1 MSRPA
6 EGDLRRM
13 HLGSSPNTSTEP
25 PGIEELSERLAA
37 LATRIDT
44 LNGGRRPVRTP
55 GARAPAKPTTLIKA
69 LVTSRS
75 EQPAPVA
82 AKQKAPQ
89 RHEPAPPQAAAD
101 RDPDGRQWPRVPVP
115 GDPRLPELQA
125 RLIEQET
132 LLRERDRRIAE
143 LTNQRDQ
150 QAQELQRARH
160 QIESSAVTLGSLHEL
175 AQERDGEVAELTR
188 RLLES
193 ESDKVALESKLAT
206 ALRDA
211 NHSMVRLV
219 TSQGALNDQSTEL
232 AESSALIEELRTQ
245 LSAALTANAVQ
256 TAQAESRL
264 QRRFD
269 AELKS
274 HIDSSER
281 RLGELHALIK
291 ERDQRVADLEA
302 DKAAMVE
309 TNETLAAA
317 LKATQAE
324 LDAARETIAAKD
336 SHIGFL
342 DTVIKVARDN
352 SEATVRELVAEFDRE
367 RAEYA
372 AKAQAASA
380 LQQDIVRLLPRLLER
395 HAASNELPAFEA
407 APAA

>member
-1 MSRPA
+1 M
-6 EGDLRRM
+6 GDQRRM
-13 HLGSSPNTSTEP
+13 QPGPSSHTSAEP
-25 PGIEELSERLAA
+25 PGIDELSERLAA
-37 LATRIDT
+37 LATRIDSI
-44 LNGGRRPVRTP
+44 NGGRRPVRGP
-55 GARAPAKPTTLIKA
+55 GPKVATKPAALLKA
-69 LVTSRS
+69 LVGPKPESSAAHPPVPPRR
-75 EQPAPVA
+75 EPVPPEAPAA
-82 AKQKAPQ
+82 
-89 RHEPAPPQAAAD
+89 
-101 RDPDGRQWPRVPVP
+101 RDADGRQWPRVPVP
-115 GDPRLPELQA
+115 GDPRIADLQA

-132 LLRERDRRIAE
+132 LLRERDHRIAE
-143 LTNQRDQ
+143 LTGQRDQ

-193 ESDKVALESKLAT
+193 ENDKVALESKLAT

-256 TAQAESRL
+256 QAQVESRL

-274 HIDSSER
+274 HIDSGER
-281 RLGELHALIK
+281 RLGELQALVN
-291 ERDQRVADLEA
+291 ERDQRVAELEA
-302 DKAAMVE
+302 DKAALVE
-309 TNETLAAA
+309 SNETLAAA
-317 LKATQAE
+317 LRATQAD
-324 LDAARETIAAKD
+324 LDAARQTIAAKD

-352 SEATVRELVAEFDRE
+352 AEATVRELVAEFDRE
-367 RAEYA
+367 RAEHA
-372 AKAQAASA
+372 AKAKAASA

-395 HAASNELPAFEA
+395 HVHAAAAALPVET